1 MLLGRMCALGPA
13 VCFGAATVLQAM
25 AARTASAQGG
35 GGGEAGCAA
44 ALGLVSGTEGDKEGP
59 DALRFAM
66 LGVAL
71 GVLGVG
77 LAGGRLPERGRGL
90 VPGLAAGFGFGVGR
104 VAAQGSTRHS
114 ASKVPAHA
122 WSGGVP

>member
-1 MLLGRMCALGPA
+1 MGPA

-44 ALGLVSGTEGDKEGP
+44 ALGLASGTEGDKEGP
-59 DALRFAM
+59 DALRFAI

-71 GVLGVG
+71 AVLGAG
-77 LAGGRLPERGRGL
+77 LAGGRLPERG
-90 VPGLAAGFGFGVGR
+90 AG
-104 VAAQGSTRHS
+104 
-114 ASKVPAHA
+114 
-122 WSGGVP
+122 